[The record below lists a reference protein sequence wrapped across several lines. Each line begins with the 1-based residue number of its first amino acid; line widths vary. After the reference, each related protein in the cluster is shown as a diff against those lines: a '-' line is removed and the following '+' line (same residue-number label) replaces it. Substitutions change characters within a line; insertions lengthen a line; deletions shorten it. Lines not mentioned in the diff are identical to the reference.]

1 MKRMSFCVFAVLLLA
16 IAIPAG
22 AVQPEEKDQETDRY
36 EESLEVR
43 IREVEVFVAD
53 KKGHPVKGLGKDAFK
68 LFENKIPLEILN
80 FFAVDGGLRID
91 PGPGDPLLL
100 EASAGEKPA
109 AGQER
114 PPLNLIVYV
123 DNYNLHHFSRN
134 RIFETLKSFLVERVR
149 GNDRVM
155 VVSFDRG
162 LVVRQ
167 PFTTDMEL
175 VRQAIEE
182 VEQVSTQL
190 NYLDDQRRD
199 LLGEIAG
206 VESGSPFIE
215 SLVGRVEA
223 YADSVE
229 QDVKYT
235 LGAMKYFVGA
245 LAGINGRKALL
256 YVSDGLPMVAGEEM
270 FYALEERVDKV
281 AAETGGGTGS
291 RTRGLILRAS
301 GHDASKLF
309 DDLTAFASANR
320 VTFYTVDAG
329 GLRGG
334 GTIDVA
340 NRGSSFTTGIGTIAQ
355 RNLQASLKYMAKQ
368 TGGLAFTNTNN
379 FDRALELVF
388 ADMDSY
394 YSLGYKPIYSA
405 DNPYFKIKVKMK
417 QRGLKTRHRKISMHK
432 GLGAEMA
439 EGLRATL
446 LFGQPDNAFGVR
458 MAFGEPE
465 MRSKDD
471 YLVPTVV
478 AVPMESLFFNPGTGF
493 HECRVSLSIAARD
506 ERGWMSTVSEPPVPP
521 PIQVPNQSLDE
532 ARAGFFFYKMKLGM
546 KGGSQ
551 TVAVGVRDEATAI
564 TSFST
569 ASVELGTES
578 EELPD

>member
-1 MKRMSFCVFAVLLLA
+1 MKRWKMWISTILLLA
-16 IAIPAG
+16 VAIPAG
-22 AVQPEEKDQETDRY
+22 AGLPEDDQEADRY

-43 IREVEVFVAD
+43 IREVEVFVTD
-53 KKGHPVKGLGKDAFK
+53 KKGNPIKGLGKDDFK

-80 FFAVDGGLRID
+80 FYAMDGGQRID
-91 PGPGDPLLL
+91 PGPGDPSLFD
-100 EASAGEKPA
+100 ETADA
-109 AGQER
+109 APRGPER
-114 PPLNLIVYV
+114 PPMNLIVYV

-134 RIFETLKSFLVERVR
+134 RIFGTLKDFLAEHVH

-162 LVVRQ
+162 LNVRQ

-175 VRQAIEE
+175 VRQALEE
-182 VEQVSTQL
+182 TEQLSTQM
-190 NYLDDQRRD
+190 NYLDDERRD

-206 VESGSPFIE
+206 YDPGSPFIE

-223 YADSVE
+223 YADFVE
-229 QDVKYT
+229 QDTKYT
-235 LGAMKYFVGA
+235 LGALKYFVGA

-270 FYALEERVDKV
+270 FYALEEKVDKA
-281 AAETGGGTGS
+281 AAETGSGTGS
-291 RTRGLILRAS
+291 RTQGMYLRS
-301 GHDASKLF
+301 TSHDASKLF

-320 VTFYTVDAG
+320 VTFYTVDAA

-334 GTIDVA
+334 EGSIDVA
-340 NRGSSFTTGIGTIAQ
+340 NRGSAFTSGIDSIARQ
-355 RNLQASLKYMAKQ
+355 NLQASLKYMAQQ

-405 DNPYFKIKVKMK
+405 DNPYFKIKVKTK
-417 QRGLKTRHRKISMHK
+417 KRGLKTRHRTISMHK

-446 LFGQPDNAFGVR
+446 LFGQPDNAFGIK

-465 MRSKDD
+465 MRGKDD
-471 YLVPTVV
+471 YLVPTIV
-478 AVPMESLFFNPGTGF
+478 AVPMESLFFNPATGY

-521 PIQVPNQSLDE
+521 PIKVPDDSLDE
-532 ARAGFFFYKMKLGM
+532 ARAGFFFYKMLLGM

-551 TVAVGVRDEATAI
+551 TVAVGVRDDATAI
-564 TSFST
+564 TSFT
-569 ASVELGTES
+569 TTSVELGTDS
-578 EELPD
+578 EEQQEE